1 MKPTMLILA
10 VIALLMSGC
19 NSVSVSPRYY
29 ARTFPKTDFREV
41 EIVSYDSVDISKY
54 EEIGSIDVVW
64 NTSTKI
70 SNAMPTVRAKAAE
83 LGGHLVYIKENNT
96 KVSQQGVMTVIQPI
110 FQAVVLRKKE

>member
-1 MKPTMLILA
+1 MKPTILILA
-10 VIALLMSGC
+10 VIAFLVSGC

-29 ARTFPKTDFREV
+29 ARTFPKTDIREV
-41 EIVSYDSVDISKY
+41 EVVSYDSVDLSKY

-96 KVSQQGVMTVIQPI
+96 NVSLAVIQPI